1 MSLQNFLNPLAGFW
15 QRVMPALS
23 QLTFD
28 CVQRCAQALLDGLT
42 PDYKGAVFLGLRTEM
57 REAQKVESLRF
68 SFAQPFPVVNRMPSK
83 TDQLCFV
90 RV

>member
-28 CVQRCAQALLDGLT
+28 CVQLCAQALLDSFT
-42 PDYKGAVFLGLRTEM
+42 PDHKGSVFLGLRTEM
-57 REAQKVESLRF
+57 REAQKVESLRL
-68 SFAQPFPVVNRMPSK
+68 SLAQPLPVA
-83 TDQLCFV
+83 
-90 RV
+90 